1 VRLSSLI
8 SRCEPNT
15 QSPRRGA
22 LVVPDPP
29 NPRGTESL
37 QTVCWREM
45 DSNFQFRARRAG
57 VLTGLYRRRPSKVFA
72 FPPKRPV
79 SCTRDR
85 GFESVSLQRR
95 VRCEPI
101 SPAGGAERQRKTSWS
116 VRFELTE
123 QTRQAVPVLG
133 PSRYPARKATP
144 RTTHHGLRYK
154 RAVRGL
160 HAVGDPEHAEKSFVQ
175 ELGYLVSARRQNVE
189 MRIEASAV
197 TEWTSGCRDSRRR

>member
-1 VRLSSLI
+1 
-8 SRCEPNT
+8 
-15 QSPRRGA
+15 
-22 LVVPDPP
+22 
-29 NPRGTESL
+29 
-37 QTVCWREM
+37 M
-45 DSNFQFRARRAG
+45 DSNHRSPARKSRFLLRKANCG
-57 VLTGLYRRRPSKVFA
+57 TERGSQKGLFLMRYRW
-72 FPPKRPV
+72 
-79 SCTRDR
+79 
-85 GFESVSLQRR
+85 FESISLQRR

-144 RTTHHGLRYK
+144 RTTHHGQRYK

-160 HAVGDPEHAEKSFVQ
+160 HAVGNPEHAEKSFVQ

>member
-1 VRLSSLI
+1 MFSRQLSSTAPTAIACRHDLI
-8 SRCEPNT
+8 AGGRFW
-15 QSPRRGA
+15 RRFT
-22 LVVPDPP
+22 DPGR
-29 NPRGTESL
+29 NPISRGTEG
-37 QTVCWREM
+37 
-45 DSNFQFRARRAG
+45 SNPF
-57 VLTGLYRRRPSKVFA
+57 PS
-72 FPPKRPV
+72 
-79 SCTRDR
+79 S
-85 GFESVSLQRR
+85 GESAANRFLPR
-95 VRCEPI
+95 
-101 SPAGGAERQRKTSWS
+101 GGAERQRKTSWS

-144 RTTHHGLRYK
+144 RTTHHGQRYK